1 MVSKKAHMLDVGLI
15 WLQSNSVDK
24 MRVETISRIAE
35 VSKTTF
41 YKHFTDKYDF
51 IEEILQTQLNIYL
64 QETFAILDSSC
75 DFEDKVKTMLIHQRQ
90 FIDQLGVFTVSIFSS
105 KNTNFDGAKNVLT
118 ENPEWEIRWRLFL
131 LKEQESG
138 NINPYLPVDAIL
150 LIDKK
155 LNECFYMPEF
165 IDLFPNKQDRMDVM
179 IQYWMNGVRKDGE
192 R

>member
-1 MVSKKAHMLDVGLI
+1 MLDVGLI

-138 NINPYLPVDAIL
+138 NINPNLPVDAIL